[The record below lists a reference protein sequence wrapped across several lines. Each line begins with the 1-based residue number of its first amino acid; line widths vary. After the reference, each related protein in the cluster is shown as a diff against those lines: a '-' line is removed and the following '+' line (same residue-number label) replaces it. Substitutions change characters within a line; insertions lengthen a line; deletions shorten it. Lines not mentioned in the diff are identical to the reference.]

1 MAYTIL
7 ATWDF
12 RTTDSATARTS
23 RRNPSGGP
31 YVLTASGSPS
41 YTVNGVSIGS
51 GADLRLN
58 TTPAELRPANECGI
72 ICGFRRNDVPV
83 NNQDH
88 WISYFWDATASAAP
102 FFSPFSYQYGSSTT
116 ATIAMANGGT
126 YRGASVSSGI
136 ATLDAD
142 IVYTLQR
149 ESISELRLYEGA
161 STTVQS
167 LSGATAWHPYDTTA
181 TLVFGR
187 PHRFAWAIMYSG
199 TLSQAERTAIIAT
212 PDDFI
217 YPAPSGP
224 AFRSYYITG

>member
-1 MAYTIL
+1 
-7 ATWDF
+7 
-12 RTTDSATARTS
+12 
-23 RRNPSGGP
+23 
-31 YVLTASGSPS
+31 
-41 YTVNGVSIGS
+41 VNGVSIGS
-51 GADLRLN
+51 GAELRLN
-58 TTPAELRPANECGI
+58 TTPAELRPANECGV

-88 WISYFWDATASAAP
+88 CISYFWDATASANP
-102 FFSPFSYQYGSSTT
+102 YFSPFSYQYQSPTS
-116 ATIAMANGGT
+116 ANIAMANGGS
-126 YRGASVSSGI
+126 YYGVNLPGL
-136 ATLDAD
+136 ATLNAD

-149 ESISELRLYEGA
+149 ESISSLLLYEGA
-161 STTVQS
+161 STTIASVG
-167 LSGATAWHPYDTTA
+167 GATAWHPYDTTA

-217 YPAPSGP
+217 YPAPSGS